1 MEQERASCSRNS
13 LNLLVRLFLS
23 IILIVYFDCLIE
35 LVYVVYHCVGELSA
49 RLDYYVSIGNLE
61 FDGHCQKWFLMLIYQ
76 WARGCLR
83 LLMLR
88 LFTTGRAVGNEY

>member
-35 LVYVVYHCVGELSA
+35 LVYVVYHFVGELLA
-49 RLDYYVSIGNLE
+49 RLD
-61 FDGHCQKWFLMLIYQ
+61 C
-76 WARGCLR
+76 
-83 LLMLR
+83 
-88 LFTTGRAVGNEY
+88 